1 MKSAPEYERAVKA
14 HNLNLSI
21 STVADAK
28 ATLKDLTQSQK
39 ALRQLKKEITLDI
52 KTIRVGYADRMV
64 GAGATASGVFTL
76 FGQRKTAGSIRA
88 DAKRRLKAEQDRQIA
103 PYEQVKLMI
112 DDMINQ
118 MDRAKIQLQNYIA
131 ENG

>member
-1 MKSAPEYERAVKA
+1 MRSAPDYERAVKA
-14 HNLNLSI
+14 YDKELTI

-28 ATLKDLTQSQK
+28 AMLKELSASQK
-39 ALRQLKKEITLDI
+39 GLRQLKKEITLDI
-52 KTIRVGYADRMV
+52 KTIRAGYADKMA
-64 GAGATASGVFTL
+64 GAGSAASGVFTL

-88 DAKRRLKAEQDRQIA
+88 DAKRRLKSEQDRQIA

-112 DDMINQ
+112 DNMINQ

-131 ENG
+131 ENS